1 MLRLVTTIIQAVL
14 ANSLKFLTEQM
25 VLFVGALIFAS
36 NSLSSSCNICLKV
49 ENAFICSK
57 IFGTFRPLITLQYP

>member
-36 NSLSSSCNICLKV
+36 NSLSASCNICLK
-49 ENAFICSK
+49 
-57 IFGTFRPLITLQYP
+57 